1 MNPSNPLRVGIGGPV
16 GSGKTATD
24 AVVWLLGRG
33 VDPDAI
39 CWVRPR
45 DPWMLNR
52 ALVQP
57 DPAVYLGMVAEMM
70 RLAADA
76 ETLDGLFL
84 ELEDAGIMLRIDRT
98 VTPSMAK

>member
-1 MNPSNPLRVGIGGPV
+1 MIV

-24 AVVWLLGRG
+24 ACVWLLGNG
-33 VDPDAI
+33 VDPDSI

-57 DPAVYLGMVAEMM
+57 DPAVFIGMAAEVIE
-70 RLAADA
+70 AAIA
-76 ETLDGLFL
+76 
-84 ELEDAGIMLRIDRT
+84 ASSPRT
-98 VTPSMAK
+98 CSCGWRPRM